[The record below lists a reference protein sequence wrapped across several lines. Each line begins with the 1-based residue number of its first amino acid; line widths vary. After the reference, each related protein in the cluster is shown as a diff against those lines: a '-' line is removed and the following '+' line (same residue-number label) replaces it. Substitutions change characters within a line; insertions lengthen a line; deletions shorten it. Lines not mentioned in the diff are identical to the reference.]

1 MSKIVAVMGS
11 ARSKGN
17 TSAAVDAILDGA
29 MGLSTNVIRYHNL
42 GKLNSVKACNF
53 RDLAAKGIDAITDS
67 DLRTILEDIS
77 SADAVLFATPLYFNF
92 PTPQFT
98 LVLDSLSCYDRSA
111 FAGKKAIVLVTC
123 DKVDTYSNGALDCL
137 VNAIESIGMCVVS
150 KMIFSTHGG
159 QQQFGENAF
168 AMDKAVKVG
177 AKFSKSF
184 DVEPDSEVIVLG

>member
-11 ARSKGN
+11 ANNNGN
-17 TSAAVDAILDGA
+17 TAAAVDAILDGA

-42 GKLNSVKACNF
+42 GKLNSVNACDF
-53 RDLAAKGIDAITDS
+53 GELSGKGLGAVQDS
-67 DLRTILEDIS
+67 DLRAILEDIA

-98 LVLDSLSCYDRSA
+98 MILDSMACLGKSPLS
-111 FAGKKAIVLVTC
+111 GKKAVVLVTC
-123 DKVDTYSNGALDCL
+123 EKVDTYSNGALDCL
-137 VNAIESIGMCVVS
+137 VNAIESLGMCVVS
-150 KMIFSTHGG
+150 KMIFSTHCG
-159 QQQFGENAF
+159 QQQFRENSV

-177 AKFSKSF
+177 AKFSKTF